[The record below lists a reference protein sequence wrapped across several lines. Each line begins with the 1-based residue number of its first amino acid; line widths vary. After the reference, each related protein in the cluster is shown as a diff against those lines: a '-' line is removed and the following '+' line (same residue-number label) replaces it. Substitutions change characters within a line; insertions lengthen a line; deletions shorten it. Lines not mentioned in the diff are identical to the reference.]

1 LRNSTIS
8 AGLSGRRRGCRVA
21 ESRASCWCP
30 AQARAFRDRR
40 QAAGTARHP
49 TGPVYRQAARPADRW
64 WPHPEPPLRNSALA
78 ALGHSWSRGQAMVA
92 PSEAA
97 GSSRPAGLVRPP
109 CSRSLPTSM
118 RSKARVSLPFGG
130 NGPRAQMFRYPIVA
144 RLTICETGSA
154 KNAPSAASAAVRSG

>member
-1 LRNSTIS
+1 MNEDAFNMSLRKFLKKVGVT
-8 AGLSGRRRGCRVA
+8 
-21 ESRASCWCP
+21 
-30 AQARAFRDRR
+30 AQREIE
-40 QAAGTARHP
+40 QAVR
-49 TGPVYRQAARPADRW
+49 
-64 WPHPEPPLRNSALA
+64 
-78 ALGHSWSRGQAMVA
+78 
-92 PSEAA
+92 EAA
-97 GSSRPAGLVRPP
+97 GSSRPAGLVRQP